1 MRQRLTQSKR
11 WVIKVGSTLLTDEG
25 RGLDH
30 QLIRQWTGQI
40 AALVAQGVEVVLV
53 SSGSIAEGMARL
65 DWQVRPSTVHDL
77 QAAAAVGQMGLVQAY
92 ESCFKQHQL
101 PTAQILL
108 THDDMAN
115 RRRYLNA
122 RSTLRTLLRHG
133 VIPVVNENDTVTT
146 DEIRFGDNDT
156 LAALV
161 ATLIDADTLVLLT
174 DQEGLYDSDPRHNP
188 NARLLERADAAD
200 PSIRALAGP
209 SASGLGSGGMLTKV
223 TAAER
228 AAEAGATTIIAS
240 GRQEN
245 VLLRLKAGETIGTML
260 TSDQQVRLARKQ
272 WLGSML
278 RVHGTL
284 VLDEG
289 ACEGIRHKGASLL
302 SVGVVDSSGDFQRG
316 ELVSCIDTHDVEVAR
331 GLINYSS
338 DEVARLHR
346 TPSHQI
352 ESVLGYSLEPELIHR
367 DNLVVQTQAA
377 ANAP

>member
-30 QLIRQWTGQI
+30 QLIAQWTGQI
-40 AALVAQGVEVVLV
+40 AALVSQGVEVVLV

-65 DWQVRPSTVHDL
+65 DWAVRPTTVHDL

-92 ESCFKQHQL
+92 ESCFKEHGL
-101 PTAQILL
+101 ATAQILL

-122 RSTLRTLLRHG
+122 RSTLRTLLRHR

-174 DQEGLYDSDPRHNP
+174 DQEGLFDSDPRHNP
-188 NARLLERADAAD
+188 NAQLLERADAAD
-200 PSIRALAGP
+200 PSVRALAGP

-240 GRQEN
+240 GRKPD
-245 VLLRLKAGETIGTML
+245 VLLKLKAGDAIGTML

-278 RVHGTL
+278 RAHGTL
-284 VLDEG
+284 MLDQG
-289 ACEGIRHKGASLL
+289 ACDGLRHKGASLL

-316 ELVSCIDTHDVEVAR
+316 ELVTCLDPHNVEVAR

-338 DEVARLHR
+338 DEVARIHR

-352 ESVLGYSLEPELIHR
+352 ESVLGYALEPELIHR
-367 DNLVVQTQAA
+367 DNLVVQTLPQPEA
-377 ANAP
+377 